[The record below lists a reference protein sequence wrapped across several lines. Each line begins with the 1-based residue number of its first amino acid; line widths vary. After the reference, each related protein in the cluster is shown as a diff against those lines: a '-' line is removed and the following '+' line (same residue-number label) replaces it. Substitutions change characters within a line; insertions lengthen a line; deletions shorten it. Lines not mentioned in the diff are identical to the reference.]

1 MNGIASENFVAD
13 CPLTSCHWTSDPLPG
28 LVAAREAR
36 RKHVSEHTHGDL
48 VDAVCSTHTEVTRY
62 EKAEPA

>member
-13 CPLTSCHWTSDPLPG
+13 CPLTLCHWTSEPLPS
-28 LVAAREAR
+28 VVVAREAR

-48 VDAVCSTHTEVTRY
+48 VEHVCASRTDVTRY
-62 EKAEPA
+62 EKVTA